1 MTNASLIGNRRIRA
15 LVGIAISAAAFGG
28 LASMSWSEDA
38 APAAASSS
46 GASPVDHRLDQV
58 EQQLKSLQE
67 EVSAGQRAHSL
78 RLTAP
83 GQATA
88 QQNEPAGEAT
98 AGRSGFALQ
107 SDDGDFVI
115 RFSGLIQADGR
126 FYTGQGG
133 NSSSYTSAVNA
144 SGQAPAFSG
153 FSLRRVRPIL
163 AGTLYH
169 NFDFFFQPDFGG
181 NAAAIYDAYLDVKP
195 WTAANLRVGKFKTPL
210 GVERLQTDSNLVFAE
225 RGLTADL
232 IPQRDT
238 GVELYGSFWRGALT
252 YQASFTNG
260 TADGAFTPDS
270 PVSNSKDGTAR
281 IFAQPFKNA
290 AVAPLNG
297 LGVGLAGSYSRD
309 NIAVPTYKTASGQE
323 QFFSYGAAAAF
334 SGERI
339 HWVPQLNYYWGPL
352 GLYGEYARSSQ
363 VARAGN
369 FKQRLT
375 NDAWQVAASWLLT
388 GEHATYTGV
397 QPNKNFD
404 TRAGTWGAWEIA
416 ARFHQL
422 QVDPNTFSQGFAS
435 LATSASRATAY
446 TAGLNWYLNK
456 FVKFTTD
463 YEQAWFKGG
472 NGAGNRPIER
482 VVDTRWQVAF

>member
-1 MTNASLIGNRRIRA
+1 MSNARLIGSRRVRA
-15 LVGIAISAAAFGG
+15 LAGIAIWAAAFGG
-28 LASMSWSEDA
+28 FPSMAWSEA
-38 APAAASSS
+38 APPAAASTS
-46 GASPVDHRLDQV
+46 GESPVDHRLDQV

-67 EVSAGQRAHSL
+67 EVSTGQRSHAL

-88 QQNEPAGEAT
+88 QRNEPAGQAT
-98 AGRSGFALQ
+98 VGRSGFALR
-107 SDDGDFVI
+107 SDDGNFLI

-126 FYTGQGG
+126 FYTGDGA
-133 NSSSYTSAVNA
+133 NPSSYVPAVNA
-144 SGQAPAFSG
+144 SGQAPALSG

-169 NFDFFFQPDFGG
+169 DFDFFLQPDFGG
-181 NAAAIYDAYLDVKP
+181 NAAAIFDAYLDVKP

-238 GVELYGSFWRGALT
+238 GVELYGGFWGGVLT

-260 TADGAFTPDS
+260 TADGASTPDS
-270 PVSNSKDGTAR
+270 PATNSKDGTAR
-281 IFAQPFKNA
+281 IFALPFKNA
-290 AVAPLNG
+290 AVPALRG

-309 NIAVPTYKTASGQE
+309 NVAVPTYKTASGQE
-323 QFFSYGAAAAF
+323 QFFSYAAATAF

-339 HWVPQLNYYWGPL
+339 HWVPQANYYWGPL
-352 GLYGEYARSSQ
+352 GLYGEYAQTSQ
-363 VARAGN
+363 VARTGTLKN
-369 FKQRLT
+369 RLT
-375 NDAWQVAASWLLT
+375 NDAWQAAASWVLT
-388 GEHATYTGV
+388 GEPASYTGV
-397 QPNKNFD
+397 QPDKNFD
-404 TRAGTWGAWEIA
+404 ARARTWGAWEIA
-416 ARFHQL
+416 ARLHQL
-422 QVDPNTFSQGFAS
+422 QVDPKTFSQGFAS
-435 LATSASRATAY
+435 PATSASRATAY
-446 TAGLNWYLNK
+446 TAGLNWYLNR

-463 YEQAWFKGG
+463 YEQTWFKGG

-482 VVDTRWQVAF
+482 VFGERWQVAF